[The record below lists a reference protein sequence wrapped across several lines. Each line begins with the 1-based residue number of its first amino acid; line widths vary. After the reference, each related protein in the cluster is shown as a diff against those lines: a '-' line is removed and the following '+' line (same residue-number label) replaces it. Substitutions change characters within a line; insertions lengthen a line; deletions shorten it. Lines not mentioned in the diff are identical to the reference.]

1 MELNDLSE
9 SQQELLHPLI
19 RLKTDVSLDSL
30 VVLRDVFND
39 LSEAYNTFSSS
50 IKDAEQKL
58 LTCYNLASSGSLTP
72 QACEAL
78 LMVRG
83 NMPNVSNVVL
93 SATAEQSGVLSVM
106 QGMLS
111 FLNRVKEESNQLSNN
126 LDKSVVDPFSS
137 FSNEY
142 LKTFGKDEK
151 RAFRQDISGLIPKL
165 QEFKKSPNYSHSQI
179 RKHVDGVLKAHKELQ
194 ECTAYETELS
204 QHAANDPKQVSKAK
218 SRTVRAKLAL
228 GNQIRDLFAAAPE
241 LNEIGSFKN
250 ADVDTLSQLSKL
262 SKKQTESPNRDQQ
275 PGDVVNFTGN
285 AAEYQSKFCDL
296 EVKRLQLISKCF
308 QHWMDNHAKYEKG
321 VYSELEKLWKDVTK
335 FYPNSDYQ
343 KFESHL
349 TGKSVQTESTHSRMF
364 IPREPGPIDDYT
376 TLALNTFSDPSTPME
391 LSENE
396 GDDMEEYDMYKSKN
410 GGLENAASHKKTI
423 SEASNMNT
431 SGRRAQGLNTID
443 NLTVL
448 QMMKGPATISPTNKN
463 NSKISPKSGNNQG
476 NHNTSSTNVKAPT
489 AMTHPMESAL
499 KKSHQQDKDG
509 GVKFEN
515 KKDKMVENSLE
526 QKMELKTD
534 SKTFVSSYYNVNVG
548 STPPKAKPGMSG
560 VPGDK
565 RTVSGLISETVK
577 SGGVLETRGEQEI
590 RENVG
595 EKVVEAGPSSQENKG
610 AKLVNQ
616 DAYSQLMQK
625 TEKLSTKL
633 GDVKVAVVKPKEG
646 DKTVPTV
653 RIDNRERTEGV
664 SKQSENKEINAS
676 LLVDS
681 VMKSFKKEEPERSTN
696 EYGFGFLNDKKG
708 ERGEAMF
715 ILESTRMRL
724 DNHMLNLFNRCKT
737 KNTRSKFDWLSD
749 EIEDIVKIFEDYD
762 TYPFTIDYENLA
774 NFKRPSEINVPMLR
788 YSLFDKYMDEGQ
800 WDMLSLEVLMLTH
813 RHISSFVNHPELAKD
828 EGDLRDYLLAN
839 LGVLDQTLIKFR
851 KTIETYRSRCKVSD
865 FEYSILE
872 IVLKPRDTFT
882 SSSPSMNLHIMD
894 VRYRILLLIDS
905 FSKGEIAI
913 NSEKLFVIPEFYR
926 WMYRQLHIVHVSVL
940 QKLSRVINLI
950 PTHSEDL
957 PEQWLRCLNS
967 KNPGEELKHG
977 FKFEEDTK
985 VSKMCNQIL
994 LELMNALG
1002 MVNTLKEFA
1011 VSKITKKAYQET
1023 QEPLDRVKA
1032 MLLELMKTMVAVEE
1046 LDENVSDHFKPR
1058 ASVSTF
1064 RSKADK
1070 KTQNLG
1076 ESRAIRQMDANE
1088 NEEEVDLKE
1097 EDFVVNLDFYND
1109 DDISVL
1115 AELRRRRALCFRQ
1128 CIPREYRTKPGKF
1141 ISRKVAKNDLSS
1153 ARGWNKYFKRRVDP
1167 LVLSKCWGMEEPVV
1181 LMICSSLHKYLSC
1194 DNIAYSKFPQYFQA
1208 VVYTTSFMQ
1217 TGVLPNFNI
1226 LKRSVKGN
1234 ENSNYKNQIPIVAH
1248 SILAARAYWFS
1259 KIVNP
1264 DVRGEEESNNRESE
1278 HQQHEQA
1285 TRQTDEFYKRLRISL
1300 TGIRERLHSMLN
1312 SKFRVT
1318 EDLAKQLYILLQMP
1332 SNLHYLPTGLSD
1344 LNSYLLFDMGK
1355 YRSGGV
1361 YKPEDLLPE
1370 YIYHDK
1376 SCIELITL
1384 KNLNEVS
1391 KSVVTQ
1397 MKGMHLDK
1405 AYNKVHVFMSQLLSQ
1420 QSPVTLSMDEQ
1431 EEPWD
1436 YSLLTPSRKERTV
1449 ASALYLRFIAATF
1462 KNELFKCL
1470 CEYAKFIA
1478 DEALFYILAIFVM
1491 MFRVLYPRLSEH
1503 IPYLSLFESDEESDL
1518 YNMIN
1523 VFRFIVNKNAIIFTN
1538 ECIEGTRE
1546 TNDVSLDENALFPLI
1561 VEEMLQMLRHQCT
1574 VSSSIWNGFV
1584 QFAEFSSLLA
1594 NCSILHLKKVYRTVA
1609 VNPAVLMFQ
1618 LRKLMLFQR
1627 EVDASYIVRSPVSDP
1642 GLQEQRLLNC
1652 MFFTYKN
1659 SNHKLSGHIEF
1670 IKMIKQ
1676 SLIGAL
1682 EHKFVGITEL
1692 VDSAVKHETWQSIGP
1707 ENMCTSGAVDLI
1719 TVLKFSISASF
1730 ELAPPVEWLILPFT
1744 NACESS
1750 LRSYYRGISNFYA
1763 LKLLYNIHFYLV
1775 QGEPGVQDQ
1784 EGLGESK
1791 ARENASG
1798 VLSGEN
1804 GGPGSD
1810 DENEKKGK
1818 KTLWKRLKHT
1828 IGGKSPKGSTHANF
1842 LANLENYAKYFENK
1856 SVMED
1861 LARVSSL
1868 DYVSNQIIEIPGEIF
1883 QFYYNQLRDRDPDY
1897 EFLHKAIGTSTVSD
1911 TEKFFYIE
1919 PHQLL
1924 QLPHSKSL
1932 SSLILASQR
1941 ILKRDANQCILD
1953 VITIVMWKVVFVD
1966 FRKQIFYKLYTP
1978 DVLEGYK
1985 IENIV
1990 ERFPETVYPFVERL
2004 PEGYVQFA
2012 YNNFFEAFIK
2022 SIFYVIRYMH
2032 HKDYKFNRT
2041 NLKVLYHDV
2050 DSLTRLLEKHSQDNL
2065 GLLSNMKNYITKLA

>member
-39 LSEAYNTFSSS
+39 LSEAYNTFASS

-93 SATAEQSGVLSVM
+93 SATAEQAGVLRVM

-111 FLNRVKEESNQLSNN
+111 FLNRVKDESNKLSNN
-126 LDKSVVDPFSS
+126 LEKSVVDPFSS

-151 RAFRQDISGLIPKL
+151 RAFRQDISGFIPKL
-165 QEFKKSPNYSHSQI
+165 QEFKRSPNYSHSHI
-179 RKHVDGVLKAHKELQ
+179 KKYVDGVLKAHKELQ
-194 ECTAYETELS
+194 ECTSYETELS
-204 QHAANDPKQVSKAK
+204 HIAGNDPKQVSKAK

-241 LNEIGSFKN
+241 LNEIGSLKN
-250 ADVDTLSQLSKL
+250 ADVDTLSHLSKL
-262 SKKQTESPNRDQQ
+262 SKKQAESVNRDQQ
-275 PGDVVNFTGN
+275 SGDGVTFTGN
-285 AAEYQSKFCDL
+285 AAEYQSNFCTL
-296 EVKRLQLISKCF
+296 ELKRLELISKCF

-321 VYSELEKLWKDVTK
+321 VYYELEKLWKDVSK

-343 KFESHL
+343 NFESHL

-376 TLALNTFSDPSTPME
+376 TLGLNTFSDPSTPME

-396 GDDMEEYDMYKSKN
+396 GNDMEGYDMYKAKN
-410 GGLENAASHKKTI
+410 GVIEKA
-423 SEASNMNT
+423 
-431 SGRRAQGLNTID
+431 SGRRIPGLNTTG
-443 NLTVL
+443 NLPAL
-448 QMMKGPATISPTNKN
+448 QMIKGPATISPTNKD
-463 NSKISPKSGNNQG
+463 NS
-476 NHNTSSTNVKAPT
+476 
-489 AMTHPMESAL
+489 
-499 KKSHQQDKDG
+499 
-509 GVKFEN
+509 
-515 KKDKMVENSLE
+515 E
-526 QKMELKTD
+526 QKMEVKTE
-534 SKTFVSSYYNVNVG
+534 SKPVESSHHNANVG
-548 STPPKAKPGMSG
+548 STPAKAIYGMSG
-560 VPGDK
+560 VPEDK
-565 RTVSGLISETVK
+565 RIVSGLISESVK
-577 SGGVLETRGEQEI
+577 TGGAIETKSEQER

-595 EKVVEAGPSSQENKG
+595 EKAFEVGPGNQNNKG

-616 DAYSQLMQK
+616 DAYSQLVQK
-625 TEKLSTKL
+625 TEKLATKL
-633 GDVKVAVVKPKEG
+633 GEAKVAVVKPKEG
-646 DKTVPTV
+646 DKSVATV
-653 RIDNRERTEGV
+653 RTDNAERTDGV
-664 SKQSENKEINAS
+664 SRQSDNKEINAS

-681 VMKSFKKEEPERSTN
+681 VLKSVRKEEPEMIKN
-696 EYGFGFLNDKKG
+696 EYGFGFLKDKKG

-715 ILESTRMRL
+715 ILESTRRRL
-724 DNHMLNLFNRCKT
+724 DDHMLNLFNRCKT
-737 KNTRSKFDWLSD
+737 KNTRSKFDWLAD

-774 NFKRPSEINVPMLR
+774 NFKRPSDINVPMLR
-788 YSLFDKYMDEGQ
+788 YSLFDKYMDESQ
-800 WDMLSLEVLMLTH
+800 WDLLSLEVLMLTH

-851 KTIETYRSRCKVSD
+851 KTIEAYRSRCKVSD

-872 IVLKPRDTFT
+872 IVLKPRDSFT

-926 WMYRQLHIVHVSVL
+926 WMYRQLHIVHVSLL

-950 PTHSEDL
+950 PTHSEEL
-957 PEQWLRCLNS
+957 PDEWLRCLNS
-967 KNPGEELKHG
+967 KKPAEELKHG

-994 LELMNALG
+994 LELMNGLG
-1002 MVNTLKEFA
+1002 MANTLKEFA
-1011 VSKITKKAYQET
+1011 VSKITKMPYQET

-1032 MLLELMKTMVAVEE
+1032 MLLELMKTMVSVEE
-1046 LDENVSDHFKPR
+1046 LDENLSDHFKPR
-1058 ASVSTF
+1058 GTAPTF
-1064 RSKADK
+1064 RQKPDK
-1070 KTQNLG
+1070 KTENLG
-1076 ESRAIRQMDANE
+1076 ESRPIEQFDANN
-1088 NEEEVDLKE
+1088 NEEEVELKE

-1128 CIPREYRTKPGKF
+1128 CIPREYKTKPGKF

-1153 ARGWNKYFKRRVDP
+1153 TRGWNKYFKRRVDP

-1181 LMICSSLHKYLSC
+1181 LMICSSMHKYLSC
-1194 DNIAYSKFPQYFQA
+1194 DNIAYSEFPQHFQA
-1208 VVYTTSFMQ
+1208 VIYTASFMQ

-1226 LKRSVKGN
+1226 LKRGVKGN
-1234 ENSNYKNQIPIVAH
+1234 ENSNFKNQIPIVAH
-1248 SILAARAYWFS
+1248 SILAASAYWFS

-1264 DVRGEEESNNRESE
+1264 DVGGEDESSNRESE
-1278 HQQHEQA
+1278 SHHHEDA
-1285 TRQTDEFYKRLRISL
+1285 TQQTDEFYKRLRISL
-1300 TGIRERLHSMLN
+1300 TGIKERLHSMMN

-1318 EDLAKQLYILLQMP
+1318 EGLAKQLYILLQMP
-1332 SNLHYLPTGLSD
+1332 SNLNYLPTGLSE
-1344 LNSYLLFDMGK
+1344 LNSYLLFDMAK
-1355 YRSGGV
+1355 YRTGGV

-1384 KNLNEVS
+1384 DNLNDVS

-1405 AYNKVHVFMSQLLSQ
+1405 AYNKVHVFLSQLLTE
-1420 QSPVTLSMDEQ
+1420 QSPVTLSMEEQ

-1470 CEYAKFIA
+1470 CEYTKFIA
-1478 DEALFYILAIFVM
+1478 EDALFYILAIFVM

-1584 QFAEFSSLLA
+1584 QYAEFSSLLA
-1594 NCSILHLKKVYRTVA
+1594 NCSILHLKKVYRTVK

-1627 EVDASYIVRSPVSDP
+1627 EVDASYIVRAPVSDP

-1682 EHKFVGITEL
+1682 EHKFVGITDL

-1750 LRSYYRGISNFYA
+1750 LRSYYRGISNIYA

-1775 QGEPGVQDQ
+1775 LGEPGVQDQ
-1784 EGLGESK
+1784 EGVGESK
-1791 ARENASG
+1791 ARGGSSG

-1804 GGPGSD
+1804 GGPASD
-1810 DENEKKGK
+1810 EENERKTK

-1842 LANLENYAKYFENK
+1842 LANLENYAKHFENK

-1883 QFYYNQLRDRDPDY
+1883 QFYYNQLRDRDPEY
-1897 EFLHKAIGTSTVSD
+1897 EFLHKAIGTNTVSD
-1911 TEKFFYIE
+1911 TDKFFYIE

-1966 FRKQIFYKLYTP
+1966 FRKQIFYSLYTP
-1978 DVLEGYK
+1978 DVMEGYK

-1990 ERFPETVYPFVERL
+1990 EMFPQTVYLFVEKL
-2004 PEGYVQFA
+2004 PEDYVQFA

-2022 SIFYVIRYMH
+2022 SVFYVIRYMH

-2065 GLLSNMKNYITKLA
+2065 GLLNTVKNYITKLS

>member
-30 VVLRDVFND
+30 VVLRDVFSD
-39 LSEAYNTFSSS
+39 LAEAYDTFATS

-83 NMPNVSNVVL
+83 NMANVSNVVL
-93 SATAEQSGVLSVM
+93 SATAEQAGVLSVM
-106 QGMLS
+106 QGMVS
-111 FLNRVKEESNQLSNN
+111 FLNRVKEESSQLSNR
-126 LDKSVVDPFSS
+126 LEKEVVIPFSA
-137 FSNEY
+137 FSTEY

-151 RAFRQDISGLIPKL
+151 RAFRQDISGFIPKL
-165 QEFKKSPNYSHSQI
+165 KEFKKSPNYSHSQI
-179 RKHVDGVLKAHKELQ
+179 KKYVDGVLKAHKELQ
-194 ECTAYETELS
+194 ECTATEEELAHHGS
-204 QHAANDPKQVSKAK
+204 HDPKQISKAK
-218 SRTVRAKLAL
+218 SRTARAKLAL

-241 LNEIGSFKN
+241 LNEIGSLKN
-250 ADVDTLSQLSKL
+250 SDVDTLSQLSKL
-262 SKKQTESPNRDQQ
+262 SKKQAESQNKDQQ
-275 PGDVVNFTGN
+275 KGEGANFAGN
-285 AAEYQSKFCDL
+285 AAEYQTKFCDL
-296 EVKRLQLISKCF
+296 EKKRLDLISSCF

-321 VYSELEKLWKDVTK
+321 VYSELEKLWKDVAK
-335 FYPNSDYQ
+335 FYPNGDYQ
-343 KFESHL
+343 KFEAHL
-349 TGKSVQTESTHSRMF
+349 TGKSVQVEAKHSRMF
-364 IPREPGPIDDYT
+364 MPREPGPIDDYT
-376 TLALNTFSDPSTPME
+376 TLTLNTFSNPSTPME
-391 LSENE
+391 VSENE
-396 GDDMEEYDMYKSKN
+396 GYDMERYDLYKGNK
-410 GGLENAASHKKTI
+410 GGKVDVVSNKQRT
-423 SEASNMNT
+423 SEALNVNSQVG
-431 SGRRAQGLNTID
+431 SVPGRNTID
-443 NLTVL
+443 NLTVV
-448 QMMKGPATISPTNKN
+448 QMMKGHATTPPSNKKDAN
-463 NSKISPKSGNNQG
+463 RDHRPGKKHGNQQQS
-476 NHNTSSTNVKAPT
+476 SSTNVKSPT
-489 AMTHPMESAL
+489 AVNEAPEWAL
-499 KKSHQQDKDG
+499 KRRSQQDKEG
-509 GVKFEN
+509 RVQHEHEK
-515 KKDKMVENSLE
+515 VETVEKSQE
-526 QKMELKTD
+526 QKIEVKLEDK
-534 SKTFVSSYYNVNVG
+534 
-548 STPPKAKPGMSG
+548 ST
-560 VPGDK
+560 
-565 RTVSGLISETVK
+565 K
-577 SGGVLETRGEQEI
+577 SG
-590 RENVG
+590 RERRSSVG
-595 EKVVEAGPSSQENKG
+595 EKVAEVGQSSQENKG

-616 DAYSQLMQK
+616 DAYSQLVQK
-625 TEKLSTKL
+625 TERLSTKL
-633 GDVKVAVVKPKEG
+633 GEVKVAVP
-646 DKTVPTV
+646 
-653 RIDNRERTEGV
+653 
-664 SKQSENKEINAS
+664 
-676 LLVDS
+676 
-681 VMKSFKKEEPERSTN
+681 
-696 EYGFGFLNDKKG
+696 
-708 ERGEAMF
+708 GEAMF
-715 ILESTRMRL
+715 ILESTRRRL
-724 DNHMLNLFNRCKT
+724 DNHMLNLFNRCRT
-737 KNTRSKFDWLSD
+737 KNTRSRFDWLAD

-774 NFKRPSEINVPMLR
+774 HFKRPSDINVPMLR
-788 YSLFDKYMDEGQ
+788 YALFDKYMDEGQ
-800 WDMLSLEVLMLTH
+800 WDLLSLEALMLTH

-851 KTIETYRSRCKVSD
+851 KTIETYRSRCAVTD
-865 FEYSILE
+865 FEYAILE

-882 SSSPSMNLHIMD
+882 SQSPSTNVHIMD
-894 VRYRILLLIDS
+894 VRYRVLLLIDS

-913 NSEKLFVIPEFYR
+913 HSEKLFVIPEFYR
-926 WMYRQLHIVHVSVL
+926 WMYRQLHVVQVSLL

-957 PEQWLRCLNS
+957 QEQWLRCLNS
-967 KNPGEELKHG
+967 KSPEEELKHG
-977 FKFEEDTK
+977 FKFEEDAK
-985 VSKMCNQIL
+985 ASKMCNEVL
-994 LELMNALG
+994 LELMKALG
-1002 MVNTLKEFA
+1002 KVNGLKEFA
-1011 VSKITKKAYQET
+1011 ISKMTKKTY

-1032 MLLELMKTMVAVEE
+1032 MLLELLKSMVTVEE
-1046 LDENVSDHFKPR
+1046 LDENCEG
-1058 ASVSTF
+1058 
-1064 RSKADK
+1064 
-1070 KTQNLG
+1070 N
-1076 ESRAIRQMDANE
+1076 N
-1088 NEEEVDLKE
+1088 NEEEVELKE
-1097 EDFVVNLDFYND
+1097 EDFAIDLDFYND

-1141 ISRKVAKNDLSS
+1141 ISRKAAKSDLSS
-1153 ARGWNKYFKRRVDP
+1153 PTGWNRYFKKRVDP
-1167 LVLSKCWGMEEPVV
+1167 IALSKCWGMEEPVV

-1194 DNIAYSKFPQYFQA
+1194 DNIAYSEFPQYFQA
-1208 VVYTTSFMQ
+1208 VIYTTSFMQ
-1217 TGVLPNFNI
+1217 TGVLPNFNV

-1234 ENSNYKNQIPIVAH
+1234 ENSNFKNQVPIVAH

-1264 DVRGEEESNNRESE
+1264 EAKGVDESVARESE
-1278 HQQHEQA
+1278 TQKQEEGA
-1285 TRQTDEFYKRLRISL
+1285 TEQTDEFYKRLRISL
-1300 TGIRERLHSMLN
+1300 TGIKERLHSMLN
-1312 SKFRVT
+1312 SKFKVT
-1318 EDLAKQLYILLQMP
+1318 EGMAKQLYILLQMP
-1332 SNLHYLPTGLSD
+1332 SNVHYLPTGLGD

-1376 SCIELITL
+1376 SCIELVTL
-1384 KNLNEVS
+1384 KNLNDVS

-1405 AYNKVHVFMSQLLSQ
+1405 AYNKVHVFMSKLLKEQ
-1420 QSPVTLSMDEQ
+1420 APVTLSMEEQDDQWHQGDHWNQRNQRNQLDE
-1431 EEPWD
+1431 WD
-1436 YSLLTPSRKERTV
+1436 QWNYSLLTPSRKERT
-1449 ASALYLRFIAATF
+1449 AATALYLRFIAATF

-1470 CEYAKFIA
+1470 CEYAKFIKE
-1478 DEALFYILAIFVM
+1478 EALFYILAIFVI
-1491 MFRVLYPRLSEH
+1491 MFRVLYPRLSEN

-1523 VFRFIVNKNAIIFTN
+1523 VFRFIVNKNAIIFTD

-1546 TNDVSLDENALFPLI
+1546 TNDVSLDENALFPLV

-1584 QFAEFSSLLA
+1584 QYAEFSSLLA
-1594 NCSILHLKKVYRTVA
+1594 NCSILHLKRAYRTVA

-1627 EVDASYIVRSPVSDP
+1627 EVDASYIVRAPVSDP

-1670 IKMIKQ
+1670 IKMIKE
-1676 SLIGAL
+1676 SLIRAL

-1692 VDSAVKHETWQSIGP
+1692 VDSAVKHENWQSIGP

-1750 LRSYYRGISNFYA
+1750 LRSYYRGISNIYA

-1775 QGEPGVQDQ
+1775 QGEPALPDQ
-1784 EGLGESK
+1784 EGQSEGR
-1791 ARENASG
+1791 ARGS
-1798 VLSGEN
+1798 
-1804 GGPGSD
+1804 GPGGLCGDNGEVRSD
-1810 DENEKKGK
+1810 DEIEKKSK
-1818 KTLWKRLKHT
+1818 RTLWKRLKHT

-1842 LANLENYAKYFENK
+1842 LANLESYAKHFENK

-1868 DYVSNQIIEIPGEIF
+1868 DYVANQIIEIPGEIF
-1883 QFYYNQLRDRDPDY
+1883 QFYYNQLRSRDPEY

-1911 TEKFFYIE
+1911 AERFFFIE

-1966 FRKQIFYKLYTP
+1966 FRKQIFYSLYSP
-1978 DVLEGYK
+1978 DILEGHK

-1990 ERFPETVYPFVERL
+1990 ERFPETVHLFVERL
-2004 PEGYVQFA
+2004 PEAYVQFA
-2012 YNNFFEAFIK
+2012 YNNFFEAFLK
-2022 SIFYVIRYMH
+2022 SIFYVIRYMR

-2065 GLLSNMKNYITKLA
+2065 GLLNNVKNYITKLA